1 MILRDDFTPL
11 PIKGNLTVA
20 FIDGGKAT
28 LIISDVKAAVLSPC
42 VLLLSTNDDLLDKDN
57 DKLLMLQDALSKRRE
72 PDALSGGLAV
82 SVALEYVHANYAKNI
97 TLDNICNYVYINRT
111 TLTRKFKM
119 LTGRSP
125 MDYLLFYRLTIA
137 CELLTHSKLSI
148 KKIAESTGFNCNA
161 YFCKQFKSKIGITP
175 SEYRKS
181 EGFETINTN
190 EYRIVEEF

>member
-11 PIKGNLTVA
+11 PIKDSLTVA
-20 FIDGGKAT
+20 LIDDGKAT

-42 VLLLSTNDDLLDKDN
+42 VLLLSTNDNLLAKDN
-57 DKLLMLQDALSKRRE
+57 EKLLILRDVLSKRRE
-72 PDALSGGLAV
+72 PDSLSGGLAV
-82 SVALEYVHANYAKNI
+82 SVALEYIHANYAKNI
-97 TLDNICNYVYINRT
+97 TLDNICNFVYINRT
-111 TLTRKFKM
+111 TLTQKFKT

-148 KKIAESTGFNCNA
+148 KKIAESSGFNCDA
-161 YFCKQFKSKIGITP
+161 YFCKQFKLKFGITP
-175 SEYRKS
+175 TEYRKS
-181 EGFETINTN
+181 EGFDTINTN